1 MKYRWESYV
10 KYRGKKELVDFWKE
24 FYGDY
29 PQDKVLFLLGK
40 GFDPR
45 MNNTLALL
53 LKNVKGLQL
62 DCLTFDFPDSGG
74 NAECQKLYEDNVKE
88 LESFQKKYGFN
99 ISKISIDT
107 TQSWEKRIAVMS
119 RQVAEHDLSQYR
131 DIILDV
137 SSLPRAFYFNI
148 AKSLFNKLK
157 EDDTKNLFFTV
168 SENVDMDKRIETN
181 VATDNVEALPGFK
194 TMLSVESI
202 LDRICILIPLI
213 GEGKLHV
220 NLLKG
225 IYESFKPS
233 DMFPVLP
240 FPSMHSPRRADDLM
254 QEYFQF
260 FEEKLFNDPQSIT
273 YADEQNPFEL
283 YRIVAQ
289 MIREHKKTLKPI
301 SENVCFGIA
310 LLTSKLLSL
319 GGLLI
324 GLEFNDCVAIYNV
337 SSRDYNIKSAE
348 ALKSLNKDSEPFLL
362 WITGDAYSEA

>member
-10 KYRGKKELVDFWKE
+10 KYRGKEELVDFWKE

-29 PQDKVLFLLGK
+29 PKDKVLFLLGK

-157 EDDTKNLFFTV
+157 DDNTKNLFFTV
-168 SENVDMDKRIETN
+168 SENVEMDKRIETN

-213 GEGKLHV
+213 GEGEPHV
-220 NLLKG
+220 KLLKG
-225 IYESFKPS
+225 IYENFKPS

-240 FPSMHSPRRADDLM
+240 FPSKHSPRRADDLM
-254 QEYFQF
+254 QEYFKF

-337 SSRDYNIKSAE
+337 SSRDYIIKNAE
-348 ALKSLNKDSEPFLL
+348 ELKDLSIESEPFLL
-362 WITGDAYSEA
+362 WITGCAYSEA

>member
-10 KYRGKKELVDFWKE
+10 KYNGKNELVKFLKE
-24 FYGDY
+24 FYGDH
-29 PQDKVLFLLGK
+29 PKAKVLFLLGK

-45 MNNTLALL
+45 MNNTLDLL
-53 LKNVKGLQL
+53 LENVEGLSL

-74 NAECQKLYEDNVKE
+74 NSECQKLYKDNVKALE
-88 LESFQKKYGFN
+88 LLQKKYGFT
-99 ISKISIDT
+99 ISEIPIDT
-107 TQSWEKRIAVMS
+107 TQSWEKRIAIMS
-119 RQVAEHDLSQYR
+119 RQVAERDLTQYR

-168 SENVDMDKRIETN
+168 SENVEIDKGIETN

-202 LDRICILIPLI
+202 LDRVHILIPLI
-213 GEGKLHV
+213 GEGELHV
-220 NLLKG
+220 KILKG
-225 IYESFKPS
+225 IHESFNPS

-240 FPSMHSPRRADDLM
+240 FPSMNSPRRADDLM
-254 QEYFQF
+254 QEYFRF
-260 FEEKLFNDPQSIT
+260 FEEKLFNDPLSIT

-324 GLEFNDCVAIYNV
+324 GLEYNNCVAIYNV
-337 SSRDYNIKSAE
+337 SSRDYSIESAD
-348 ALKSLNKDSEPFLL
+348 ALKKMNKASEPFLL
-362 WITGDAYSEA
+362 WITGEAYSEN

>member
-1 MKYRWESYV
+1 MKDRWESYV
-10 KYRGKKELVDFWKE
+10 KYHGKNELVKFLKE
-24 FYGDY
+24 FYGDS
-29 PQDKVLFLLGK
+29 PQVKVLFLLGK

-45 MNNTLALL
+45 MNNTLSLL
-53 LKNVKGLQL
+53 LENVKGLSL

-74 NAECQKLYEDNVKE
+74 NAECSELYKDNVKE
-88 LESFQKKYGFN
+88 LELLQKKHGFT
-99 ISKISIDT
+99 ISEISIDN
-107 TQSWEKRIAVMS
+107 TQSWEKRIAIMS
-119 RQVAEHDLSQYR
+119 RQVAERNLDQYR

-157 EDDTKNLFFTV
+157 DNATKNLFFTV
-168 SENVDMDKRIETN
+168 SENVEMDKGIETN

-213 GEGKLHV
+213 GEGELHV
-220 NLLKG
+220 KLLKG
-225 IYESFKPS
+225 IYENFNPS

-260 FEEKLFNDPQSIT
+260 FEEKLFNDPLSMT

-337 SSRDYNIKSAE
+337 SSRDYNIKSSKVLRE
-348 ALKSLNKDSEPFLL
+348 LNKDSEPFLL
-362 WITGDAYSEA
+362 WITGEAYSET

>member
-10 KYRGKKELVDFWKE
+10 KYHGKGELVNFFKE
-24 FYGDY
+24 FYGDH
-29 PQDKVLFLLGK
+29 PEVRVLFLMGK

-45 MNNTLALL
+45 MNNTLTLL
-53 LKNVKGLQL
+53 LENVKGLSI

-74 NAECQKLYEDNVKE
+74 NAECRKLYKDNVKD
-88 LESFQKKYGFN
+88 LEALQKKYGFT
-99 ISKISIDT
+99 IYEIPIDS
-107 TQSWEKRIAVMS
+107 TQSWEKRIAMMS
-119 RQVAEHDLSQYR
+119 RQVAERDLSPYR

-148 AKSLFNKLK
+148 AKALFGKLK
-157 EDDTKNLFFTV
+157 DDSSKNLFFTV
-168 SENVDMDKRIETN
+168 SENVDIDKGIETN

-213 GEGKLHV
+213 GEGELHV
-220 NLLKG
+220 KLLKG

-240 FPSMHSPRRADDLM
+240 FPSMNSPRRADDLM

-260 FEEKLFNDPQSIT
+260 FEEKLFNDPLSIT

-283 YRIVAQ
+283 YHIVSQ
-289 MIREHKKTLKPI
+289 MIREHQKTLKPI

-324 GLEFNDCVAIYNV
+324 GLEFNNCIAIYNV
-337 SSRDYNIKSAE
+337 SSTDYTIKNAA
-348 ALKSLNKDSEPFLL
+348 ALKDLNKNSEPFLL
-362 WITGDAYSEA
+362 WITGEAYAET

>member
-10 KYRGKKELVDFWKE
+10 KYHGKNELAKFCKE
-24 FYGDY
+24 FYGEN
-29 PQDKVLFLLGK
+29 PQVKVLFLLGK

-45 MNNTLALL
+45 MNNTLTLL
-53 LKNVKGLQL
+53 LENVKGLSL

-74 NAECQKLYEDNVKE
+74 NAESRKLYKDNVKA
-88 LESFQKKYGFN
+88 LEALQKKYGFSLSE
-99 ISKISIDT
+99 IPIDT

-119 RQVAEHDLSQYR
+119 RQVAERDLSQYR
-131 DIILDV
+131 DVILDV

-148 AKSLFNKLK
+148 AKALFTKLK
-157 EDDTKNLFFTV
+157 NDDTKNLFFTV
-168 SENVDMDKRIETN
+168 SENVEIDKGIETN

-194 TMLSVESI
+194 SMLSVESI

-213 GEGKLHV
+213 GEKHVKL
-220 NLLKG
+220 LRG

-240 FPSMHSPRRADDLM
+240 FPSKNSPRRADDLM
-254 QEYFQF
+254 QEYHQF
-260 FEEKLFNDPQSIT
+260 FEEKLFHDPLSIT

-283 YRIVAQ
+283 YRIVSK

-337 SSRDYNIKSAE
+337 SSTDYTIQNAN
-348 ALKSLNKDSEPFLL
+348 ALKALNTTSEPFLF
-362 WITGDAYSEA
+362 WITGEAYSES

>member
-10 KYRGKKELVDFWKE
+10 KYHGKDELVKFLRE
-24 FYGDY
+24 FYGDK
-29 PQDKVLFLLGK
+29 PKARVLFLLGK

-45 MNNTLALL
+45 MNNTLTLL
-53 LKNVKGLQL
+53 LENVKGINL
-62 DCLTFDFPDSGG
+62 DCLTFDFPDNGVS
-74 NAECQKLYEDNVKE
+74 AECRKLYKDNVNE
-88 LESFQKKYGFN
+88 LAVLQKKYNFTLN
-99 ISKISIDT
+99 EIPIDT
-107 TQSWEKRIAVMS
+107 TQSWDKRIAMMS
-119 RQVAEHDLSQYR
+119 RQVAERDLSQYR
-131 DIILDV
+131 DVILDV

-148 AKSLFNKLK
+148 AKALFGKMK
-157 EDDTKNLFFTV
+157 DDNTKNLFFAV
-168 SENVDMDKRIETN
+168 SENVDIDKGIETN

-213 GEGKLHV
+213 GEGELHV
-220 NLLKG
+220 KLLKG

-240 FPSMHSPRRADDLM
+240 FPSMNSPRRADDLM

-260 FEEKLFNDPQSIT
+260 FEEKLFNDPLSIT

-283 YRIVAQ
+283 YRIVSQ
-289 MIREHKKTLKPI
+289 MIREHQKTLRPI
-301 SENVCFGIA
+301 SQNVCFGIA

-324 GLEFNDCVAIYNV
+324 GLEFNNCVAIYNV
-337 SSRDYNIKSAE
+337 SSTDYTIKSAT
-348 ALKSLNKDSEPFLL
+348 ALKRLNQDSEPFLL
-362 WITGDAYSEA
+362 WITGEAYNEN

>member
-10 KYRGKKELVDFWKE
+10 KYHGKNELVEFLKE
-24 FYGDY
+24 FYGED
-29 PQDKVLFLLGK
+29 PQVKVLFLLGK

-45 MNNTLALL
+45 MNNTLSLL
-53 LKNVKGLQL
+53 LETVKGLTL
-62 DCLTFDFPDSGG
+62 DCLTFDFPDSGN
-74 NAECQKLYEDNVKE
+74 NAECSDLYRNNIKE
-88 LESFQKKYGFN
+88 LEFLQKKYGFT
-99 ISKISIDT
+99 ISEIPIDN

-119 RQVAEHDLSQYR
+119 RQVAERNLDQYR

-157 EDDTKNLFFTV
+157 DDATKNLFFTV
-168 SENVDMDKRIETN
+168 SENVEMDKRIETN

-213 GEGKLHV
+213 GEGELHV
-220 NLLKG
+220 KLLKG
-225 IYESFKPS
+225 IYENFKPS

-240 FPSMHSPRRADDLM
+240 FPSMYSPRRADDLM

-260 FEEKLFNDPQSIT
+260 FEEKLFNDPLSMT

-289 MIREHKKTLKPI
+289 MIREHKKTLRPI

-337 SSRDYNIKSAE
+337 SSRDYNIESAKD
-348 ALKSLNKDSEPFLL
+348 LKDLDEYSEPFLL
-362 WITGDAYSEA
+362 WITGEAYSEV

>member
-10 KYRGKKELVDFWKE
+10 KYHGKKELGKFLKE
-24 FYGDY
+24 FYGNH
-29 PQDKVLFLLGK
+29 PQVKVLFLLGK

-45 MNNTLALL
+45 MNNTLSLL
-53 LKNVKGLQL
+53 LENTEGLSL

-74 NAECQKLYEDNVKE
+74 NGECRKLYDDNVNE
-88 LESFQKKYGFN
+88 LESLQKKYGFTIN
-99 ISKISIDT
+99 EISIDT

-119 RQVAEHDLSQYR
+119 RQVAELNLSQYR

-157 EDDTKNLFFTV
+157 DDETKNLFFTV
-168 SENVDMDKRIETN
+168 SENVEMDKGIVTS

-213 GEGKLHV
+213 GEGESHV
-220 NLLKG
+220 NLLKS
-225 IYESFKPS
+225 IHESFNPS

-254 QEYFQF
+254 QEYSQF
-260 FEEKLFNDPQSIT
+260 FEEKLFNDPLSIT

-289 MIREHKKTLKPI
+289 MIREHKNTLKPI

-337 SSRDYNIKSAE
+337 SSRDYDIKSSE
-348 ALKSLNKDSEPFLL
+348 VLKNLNKDSEPFLL
-362 WITGDAYSEA
+362 WISGEAYSEV

>member
-10 KYRGKKELVDFWKE
+10 KYHGKDELVNFFKE
-24 FYGDY
+24 FYGGN
-29 PQDKVLFLLGK
+29 PEVRVLFLLGK

-45 MNNTLALL
+45 MNNTLTLL
-53 LKNVKGLQL
+53 LENVKGLSI
-62 DCLTFDFPDSGG
+62 DCLTFDFPDSGS
-74 NAECQKLYEDNVKE
+74 NAECRKLYRDNVKD
-88 LESFQKKYGFN
+88 LEALQKEYGFTVSE
-99 ISKISIDT
+99 IPIDT

-119 RQVAEHDLSQYR
+119 RQVAECDLSPYR
-131 DIILDV
+131 DVILDV

-148 AKSLFNKLK
+148 AKALFGKLK
-157 EDDTKNLFFTV
+157 DDSSKNLFFTV
-168 SENVDMDKRIETN
+168 SENVDIDKDIEIN

-194 TMLSVESI
+194 AMLSVESI

-213 GEGKLHV
+213 GEGELHV
-220 NLLKG
+220 KLLKG

-240 FPSMHSPRRADDLM
+240 FPSMNSPRRADDLM

-260 FEEKLFNDPQSIT
+260 FEEKLFNDPLSIT

-283 YRIVAQ
+283 YRIVSQ
-289 MIREHKKTLKPI
+289 MIREHQKTLKPI

-324 GLEFNDCVAIYNV
+324 GLEFNNCIAIYNV
-337 SSRDYNIKSAE
+337 SSTDYTIKNAA
-348 ALKSLNKDSEPFLL
+348 ALKELNKTSEPFLL
-362 WITGDAYSEA
+362 WITGEAYNES

>member
-10 KYRGKKELVDFWKE
+10 KYHGKDELINFFKE
-24 FYGDY
+24 FYGEN
-29 PQDKVLFLLGK
+29 PEVRVLFLLGK

-45 MNNTLALL
+45 MNNTLSLL
-53 LKNVKGLQL
+53 LENVKGLSI
-62 DCLTFDFPDSGG
+62 DCLTFDFSDSGG
-74 NAECQKLYEDNVKE
+74 NAECRKLYKDNVKDME
-88 LESFQKKYGFN
+88 ALQKKYGFTLTE
-99 ISKISIDT
+99 IPIDT
-107 TQSWEKRIAVMS
+107 TQSWEKRIAMMS
-119 RQVAEHDLSQYR
+119 RQVAERDLSPFR

-148 AKSLFNKLK
+148 AKALFGKLK
-157 EDDTKNLFFTV
+157 DDSSKNLFFTV
-168 SENVDMDKRIETN
+168 SENVDIDKGIETN

-213 GEGKLHV
+213 GEGELHV
-220 NLLKG
+220 KLLKC

-240 FPSMHSPRRADDLM
+240 FPSMNSPRRADDLM

-260 FEEKLFNDPQSIT
+260 FEEKLFNDPLSIT

-283 YRIVAQ
+283 YRIVSQ
-289 MIREHKKTLKPI
+289 MIREHQKTLKPI

-324 GLEFNDCVAIYNV
+324 GLEFNNCIAIYNV
-337 SSRDYNIKSAE
+337 SSTDYTIKSAS
-348 ALKSLNKDSEPFLL
+348 ALKDLNKTSEPFLL
-362 WITGDAYSEA
+362 WITGEAYSED

>member
-10 KYRGKKELVDFWKE
+10 NYHGNDELVKFLKE
-24 FYGDY
+24 YYGDY
-29 PQDKVLFLLGK
+29 PQVKVLFLLGK

-45 MNNTLALL
+45 MNNTLSLL
-53 LKNVKGLQL
+53 LENVKGLKL
-62 DCLTFDFPDSGG
+62 DCLSFDFPDSGD
-74 NAECQKLYEDNVKE
+74 NTECRKLYNENIKD
-88 LESFQKKYGFN
+88 LESIQEKYEFT
-99 ISKISIDT
+99 IREIPIDT

-119 RQVAEHDLSQYR
+119 RQVAELNLDEYR
-131 DIILDV
+131 DIILDI

-148 AKSLFNKLK
+148 AKSLFNKLR
-157 EDDTKNLFFTV
+157 DATTKNLFFTV
-168 SENVDMDKRIETN
+168 SENVEMDKGIETN

-213 GEGKLHV
+213 GEGELHV
-220 NLLKG
+220 KLLKG

-240 FPSMHSPRRADDLM
+240 FPSRHNPRRADDLM
-254 QEYFQF
+254 MEYFQF
-260 FEEKLFNDPQSIT
+260 FEEKLFNDPLSIT

-289 MIREHKKTLKPI
+289 MIQEHKKTLRPI

-337 SSRDYNIKSAE
+337 SSRDYNIKSSKT
-348 ALKSLNKDSEPFLL
+348 LRDLNKDSEPFLL
-362 WITGDAYSEA
+362 WITGEAYSET

>member
-1 MKYRWESYV
+1 MKYRWKSYV
-10 KYRGKKELVDFWKE
+10 KYHGKNELVKFLKE
-24 FYGDY
+24 FYGDH
-29 PQDKVLFLLGK
+29 PQVKVLFLLGK

-45 MNNTLALL
+45 MNNTLSLL
-53 LKNVKGLQL
+53 LRSVEGLSL
-62 DCLTFDFPDSGG
+62 DCLMFDFPDSGG
-74 NAECQKLYEDNVKE
+74 NAECQKLYKDNIKE
-88 LESFQKKYGFN
+88 LESLQKKYGFT
-99 ISKISIDT
+99 ISEIPIDT

-119 RQVAEHDLSQYR
+119 RQVAERDLSQYR

-157 EDDTKNLFFTV
+157 GDETKNLFFTV
-168 SENVDMDKRIETN
+168 SENVEMDKGIETN
-181 VATDNVEALPGFK
+181 VATDNIEALPGFK

-213 GEGKLHV
+213 GEGELHV
-220 NLLKG
+220 KLLKG

-260 FEEKLFNDPQSIT
+260 FEEKLFNDPLSIT

-337 SSRDYNIKSAE
+337 SSRDYYIESAK
-348 ALKSLNKDSEPFLL
+348 ALKDLNKDSEPFLL
-362 WITGDAYSEA
+362 WITGEAYSEA

>member
-1 MKYRWESYV
+1 MKYRWDSYV
-10 KYRGKKELVDFWKE
+10 KYHGNLELVEFLKE

-29 PQDKVLFLLGK
+29 PQVKVLLLLGK

-45 MNNTLALL
+45 MNNTLSLL
-53 LKNVKGLQL
+53 LENVKGLDL
-62 DCLTFDFPDSGG
+62 HCLTFDFPDSGG
-74 NAECQKLYEDNVKE
+74 NAECRALYNDNVRE
-88 LESFQKKYGFN
+88 LELLQKKYGFTSSE
-99 ISKISIDT
+99 ITIDNN
-107 TQSWEKRIAVMS
+107 QSWEKRIAIMS
-119 RQVAEHDLSQYR
+119 RQVSELNLDEYR

-148 AKSLFNKLK
+148 AKALFNKLK
-157 EDDTKNLFFTV
+157 NNATKNLFFTV
-168 SENVDMDKRIETN
+168 SENVEMDKGIEIN
-181 VATDNVEALPGFK
+181 VATDHIEALPGFK

-213 GEGKLHV
+213 GEGELHV
-220 NLLKG
+220 KLLKG
-225 IYESFKPS
+225 IYENFKPS

-254 QEYFQF
+254 QEYSQF
-260 FEEKLFNDPQSIT
+260 FEEKLFNDPLSIT

-289 MIREHKKTLKPI
+289 MIREHKKTLRPI

-337 SSRDYNIKSAE
+337 SSRDYKIRSSKV
-348 ALKSLNKDSEPFLL
+348 LKDLNKLSEPFLL
-362 WITGDAYSEA
+362 WVTGMAYSET

>member
-10 KYRGKKELVDFWKE
+10 KYHGKDELVKFLKE
-24 FYGDY
+24 FYGDH
-29 PQDKVLFLLGK
+29 PQVKVLFLLGK

-45 MNNTLALL
+45 MNNTLSLL
-53 LKNVKGLQL
+53 LENVEGLSL

-74 NAECQKLYEDNVKE
+74 NAECQKLYRDNVKE
-88 LESFQKKYGFN
+88 LESLQKKYGFTTSE
-99 ISKISIDT
+99 IPIDT
-107 TQSWEKRIAVMS
+107 AQSWEKRIAVMS
-119 RQVAEHDLSQYR
+119 RQVAERNLNQYR

-148 AKSLFNKLK
+148 AKALFNKLK
-157 EDDTKNLFFTV
+157 DDETKNLFFTV
-168 SENVDMDKRIETN
+168 SENVEMDKGIETN

-213 GEGKLHV
+213 GEGELHV
-220 NLLKG
+220 KLLKG
-225 IYESFKPS
+225 IYERFKPS
-233 DMFPVLP
+233 DMFPILP

-260 FEEKLFNDPQSIT
+260 FEEKLFNDPLSIT

-324 GLEFNDCVAIYNV
+324 GLEFNDYVAIYNV
-337 SSRDYNIKSAE
+337 SSRDYNIESAKV
-348 ALKSLNKDSEPFLL
+348 LKDLNKDSKPFLL
-362 WITGDAYSEA
+362 WITGEAYSEV

>member
-10 KYRGKKELVDFWKE
+10 KYHGKNELVKFLKE

-29 PQDKVLFLLGK
+29 PQVKVLFLLGK

-45 MNNTLALL
+45 MNNTLSLL
-53 LKNVKGLQL
+53 LENVKGLSL

-74 NAECQKLYEDNVKE
+74 NAECKELYKDNVKE
-88 LESFQKKYGFN
+88 LEFLQQKYGFT
-99 ISKISIDT
+99 ISEIPIDN

-119 RQVAEHDLSQYR
+119 RQVAERNLDQYR

-157 EDDTKNLFFTV
+157 DDETKNLFFTV
-168 SENVDMDKRIETN
+168 SENVKMDKGIETN
-181 VATDNVEALPGFK
+181 VATDHVEALPGFK

-213 GEGKLHV
+213 GEGELHV
-220 NLLKG
+220 KLLKG
-225 IYESFKPS
+225 IYENFKPS

-240 FPSMHSPRRADDLM
+240 FPSIHSPRRADDLM
-254 QEYFQF
+254 QEYFQI
-260 FEEKLFNDPQSIT
+260 FEEKLFSDPLSIT

-283 YRIVAQ
+283 YRIVAH

-301 SENVCFGIA
+301 SDNVCFGIA

-337 SSRDYNIKSAE
+337 SSRDYNIENAK
-348 ALKSLNKDSEPFLL
+348 ALKDLDKNSEPFLL
-362 WITGDAYSEA
+362 WITGEAYSEA